1 MAAQKKV
8 QKKYT
13 YLCLHLWKTSLEAP
27 SRKRKRKHIF
37 VSLYLTCNVYF
48 DRLCIKN
55 VTSVIAAI
63 LGLFCLFF
71 VRYTY
76 YAIDNISIHTEASQF
91 TSVHNAKIMKKQLTT
106 KKKQQVA
113 GSFSQVQEVKQLLC
127 SSLYALY
134 NLCGGS
140 RVTYTQFNGQE
151 TSIFS
156 CRLIYVYTLPV
167 LPRSNTPWLYSFP
180 FCCYPQII
188 DKRKEKV

>member
-8 QKKYT
+8 QKIYT

-37 VSLYLTCNVYF
+37 VSLHLTCNVYF
-48 DRLCIKN
+48 DRLYIKN

-106 KKKQQVA
+106 KKKWQVA
-113 GSFSQVQEVKQLLC
+113 GSIFQVQEVKQLLC
-127 SSLYALY
+127 SFLYTQH
-134 NLCGGS
+134 NLCGGG
-140 RVTYTQFNGQE
+140 RVTYTEFNGQE
-151 TSIFS
+151 TSI
-156 CRLIYVYTLPV
+156 LPV
-167 LPRSNTPWLYSFP
+167 S
-180 FCCYPQII
+180 
-188 DKRKEKV
+188 